1 MKFTLRTRLESRES
15 TTSLA
20 LSPDGALLA
29 VTGFDQKLRA
39 YHTATMSP
47 AKVAHLGTSFPHGL
61 CFSPDGRYVASGG
74 KALVLFDTA
83 TWKKGTSLK
92 GHRHEIQSAC
102 FSPDGARVYT
112 GSGNNYTPSDWTA
125 RAWDAAT
132 GAALWKWKS
141 RRMVYA
147 VAASP
152 DGRLVAVGDS
162 GGDVSLLDAE
172 TGAPRWTISLGAWVY
187 RLRFTLD
194 GASVLASGDAPQL
207 SLLAV
212 DDGALRAIPTASGAR
227 AFALTADGATV
238 ILGGTQYG
246 GAMELV
252 ALDLA
257 TGAVRAKGPRVG
269 RLPTGVELSPDGATL
284 YVLVND
290 PDELLVFD
298 L

>member
-1 MKFTLRTRLESRES
+1 MKFTQRTRIESRDS

-39 YHTATMSP
+39 YRTDTLSP
-47 AKVAHLGTSFPHGL
+47 VKVVHLGTSFPHAL
-61 CFSPDGRYVASGG
+61 CFSPDGRHVASGG
-74 KALVLFDTA
+74 KALVLVDTA
-83 TWKKGTSLK
+83 TWKKGVTLK
-92 GHRHEIQSAC
+92 GHRHEIQGAA

-112 GSGNNYTPSDWTA
+112 GSGNGYTPSDWTA

-132 GAALWKWKS
+132 GAALWKWKAAH
-141 RRMVYA
+141 MVFA
-147 VAASP
+147 VAVSP
-152 DGRLVAVGDS
+152 DGRSVAVGDS
-162 GGDVSLLDAE
+162 AGAVTLLDAE
-172 TGAPRWTISLGAWVY
+172 TGLPRWTTAAGAWVY
-187 RLRFTLD
+187 RLRFTPD
-194 GASVLASGDAPQL
+194 GTSVLASGDAPQL
-207 SLLAV
+207 AVLAV

-238 ILGGTQYG
+238 ILGGTLYG
-246 GAMELV
+246 TAMELV

-257 TGAVRAKGPRVG
+257 TGAVRARGPRVG

-290 PDELLVFD
+290 PDELLVFE